1 MDARQGEPVVILSPE
16 IMDRRFSVV
25 ILEDQ
30 VYWSDEFGGGMLE
43 DLRDEEEAIAMF
55 LVWWREKRRQLRLQ
69 EERRL
74 DNPLLPRSR
83 PKLHLVKS

>member
-1 MDARQGEPVVILSPE
+1 MDARQGRPIMILSPE
-16 IMDRRFSVV
+16 IMDRRFSVEM
-25 ILEDQ
+25 IEDQ
-30 VYWSDEFGGGMLE
+30 AYWSDEFGGGQIE

-55 LVWWREKRRQLRLQ
+55 LVWWRGKRKQLRLR

-74 DNPLLPRSR
+74 DNPLPRSR